1 VTVVDPAGAA
11 VNGFRW
17 LVEEDTTHH
26 PEPGIHKPVATSSE
40 FSWSPTTLPVTIAA
54 SGSATLTV
62 TYAPTAAGTDTGC
75 IAVTSDASNGPTTNL
90 KE

>member
-26 PEPGIHKPVATSSE
+26 PEPGIHKPVV
-40 FSWSPTTLPVTIAA
+40 PR
-54 SGSATLTV
+54 
-62 TYAPTAAGTDTGC
+62 
-75 IAVTSDASNGPTTNL
+75 
-90 KE
+90 